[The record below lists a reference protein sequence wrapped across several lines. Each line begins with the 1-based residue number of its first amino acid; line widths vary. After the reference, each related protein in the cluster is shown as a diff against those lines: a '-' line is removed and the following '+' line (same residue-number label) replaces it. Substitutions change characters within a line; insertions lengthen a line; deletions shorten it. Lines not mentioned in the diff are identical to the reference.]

1 MNTKKTLKRSRSKI
15 DIHSAEVE
23 ITKRAQKR
31 SMPKKTEKELLN
43 EFIIESVQLSETPL
57 HPWKDTNT
65 WEVIPRGKYLICY
78 VRMLGKKKVTIYL
91 NNDKKWQY
99 IYDGQYSTRSYTSIG
114 TVLDISYEVLQQEIV
129 KYIK

>member
-1 MNTKKTLKRSRSKI
+1 MNTKKTLKRSRSI
-15 DIHSAEVE
+15 DIHRAEVE

-31 SMPKKTEKELLN
+31 KRSMPKKTKQELLN
-43 EFIIESVQLSETPL
+43 EFIIESVQLSKTPL
-57 HPWKDTNT
+57 RSWRDTNT
-65 WEVIPRGKYLICY
+65 WEWIPRGKY